1 MLDFGEDM
9 SLVVADSGH
18 VTPLEGEQL
27 RWFDETLAQRQ
38 NRTHLFTAWHVP
50 AYPSA
55 RRLGSAN
62 TRETRNALVP
72 IVDRYGVD
80 ASFEGH
86 DHAYK
91 RTQPIR
97 HGKVDPLG
105 TVYVGDGGYAD
116 EAERKPAKPGR
127 GGWFSDDRWYLANSK
142 RTDHFEVITLTGDER
157 RFEAVGADG
166 KNFDAWVHVGN
177 EPKPIVDTPVTPLPA
192 RAEFWLLLVGLP
204 VVVGLS
210 WWWTRFTRSRR
221 ERLAAGV
228 P

>member
-1 MLDFGEDM
+1 ML
-9 SLVVADSGH
+9 DSGH
-18 VTPLEGEQL
+18 VTPMEGEQL
-27 RWFDETLAQRQ
+27 RWMEETLAERAH
-38 NRTHLFTAWHVP
+38 RTHLFTAWHVP

-62 TRETRNALVP
+62 TRETRNAFVP
-72 IVDRYGVD
+72 LVDRYGVD

-97 HGKVDPLG
+97 HGKVDPMG

-142 RTDHFEVITLTGDER
+142 RADHFEVITLTGNER

-166 KNFDAWVHVGN
+166 RNFDEWVHVGN
-177 EPKPIVDTPVTPLPA
+177 EPKPVVDTPVTPLPA

-204 VVVGLS
+204 AVVASS
-210 WWWTRFTRSRR
+210 WWWTRFTRGRR
-221 ERLAAGV
+221 HRTAATAS
-228 P
+228 